1 MKKNNYLFLLLFV
14 SLLNNIKASSVLAS
28 TFGYNATNATTA
40 FQTAINS
47 ANDTI
52 IIDLQTSDWNINSSS
67 FFSLQNKTIIFQPG
81 VKLKAIAGAFNN
93 TSACLFRMVLCTNVT
108 FIGYQAEFVMN
119 KQEYVTLN
127 NSEFRHCLSITDC
140 KGVTIKGL
148 TFRDSGGDGIYV
160 SGELTAQ
167 TPGYSENI
175 FIEDVKCINNY
186 RQGMSICSVQ
196 NMQVSHCLFTETK
209 GTLPEAGVDIEPYD
223 TLQRIVNLNFN
234 NCAFTKNGWAGIAIA
249 LSYLDSSSLPVSIKF
264 TDCYLKNNR
273 QNNSNIYSPCEI
285 MAGDNYKKPVKGLV
299 EFERLFIDSSQWT
312 ALYSRKTDN
321 AFAVKFKDCVFSN
334 VSRDTSQYN
343 NPIFL
348 EVPDYNN
355 PSPYLG
361 GFTFDNVLISY
372 PTNFNFFRV
381 YGFSTLQ
388 GLKNITGKF
397 TILEPNNT
405 APLYTSVPSLLNV
418 SYTYTNQVALPTTNI
433 NLLPLNTSAIECNS
447 TLAQYKVTRAS
458 SNITYPLPVAYL
470 TSGNAAFGDDVH
482 LFTGGLVI
490 PADSISFTE
499 SIKARNDLITE
510 PIENIGLGL
519 AVNSLYT
526 FGPNNAIIF
535 QLLDCIAVKLEKAHS
550 NIEVVVFPNPNTG
563 EFQVQLKQAS
573 ENLKIKIKN
582 SLGKIVF
589 ESIMDTGNRKNINIS
604 NWDAG
609 IYYLSLE
616 QNNGTISNFKV
627 IKN

>member
-14 SLLNNIKASSVLAS
+14 SLLNNIKASSVFAS

-47 ANDTI
+47 TNDTI
-52 IIDLQTSDWNINSSS
+52 IIDLHASDWNINSSS

-119 KQEYVTLN
+119 KQEYVVLN
-127 NSEFRHCLSITDC
+127 NSEFRHCLSISDC
-140 KGVTIKGL
+140 KGVSIKGL

-196 NMQVSHCLFTETK
+196 NMTVNNCLFTLTK

-234 NCAFTKNGWAGIAIA
+234 HCAFTKNGWAGISVA
-249 LSYLDSSSLPVSIKF
+249 LSYMANSSIPVSIKF
-264 TDCYLKNNR
+264 TDCYLKDNR
-273 QNNSNIYSPCEI
+273 LPGNTYAACEI
-285 MAGDNYKKPVKGLV
+285 MLDDNYKSPVQGNV
-299 EFERLFIDSSQWT
+299 EFERLFIDSSKWT

-355 PSPYLG
+355 SSPYLG
-361 GFTFDNVLISY
+361 GFEFDNVLISY

-388 GLKNITGKF
+388 GLKNVTGKF
-397 TILEPNNT
+397 AIVEPNNT
-405 APLYTSVPSLLNV
+405 APLYTNVPSLVNV
-418 SYTYTNQVALPTTNI
+418 NFTYTNQVALPITNI
-433 NLLPLNTSAIECNS
+433 NLSQLNTSAIECDS
-447 TLAQYKVTRAS
+447 TLAQYKIVRGST
-458 SNITYPLPVAYL
+458 NITYPLPVVYK
-470 TSGNAAFGDDVH
+470 TNGNVIFGDDVH
-482 LFTGGLVI
+482 LMTGGLVI
-490 PADSISFTE
+490 PSDSFSFTE
-499 SIKARNDLITE
+499 SIKARNDLMTE
-510 PIENIGLGL
+510 STEIISLGL
-519 AVNSLYT
+519 ASNNLYT

-535 QLLDCIAVKLEKAHS
+535 QLVDCIAVPLENVTSSIDAV
-550 NIEVVVFPNPNTG
+550 IYPNPNAG
-563 EFQVQLKQAS
+563 EFQVQIKQEAK
-573 ENLKIKIKN
+573 NLKIKIKN
-582 SLGKIVF
+582 SFGEIVSEF
-589 ESIMDTGNRKNINIS
+589 FMDSDYRKNISMS
-604 NWDAG
+604 NFVTG

-616 QNNGTISNFKV
+616 QNNGKVSYFKI